1 MRKSLKLIVYILLIG
16 AFAGAVFSMSKRDE
30 KREQETLLK
39 AVEKD
44 ISAYYAMEGYY
55 PEDVSELEE
64 RYGLSYDKDKYYI
77 GYEIYGTNIR
87 PYVTIVNLRDEYE

>member
-1 MRKSLKLIVYILLIG
+1 
-16 AFAGAVFSMSKRDE
+16 
-30 KREQETLLK
+30 
-39 AVEKD
+39 
-44 ISAYYAMEGYY
+44 MEGYY

-87 PYVTIVNLRDEYE
+87 PYVTIVNLRDDYE

>member
-39 AVEKD
+39 AVDRD

-64 RYGLSYDKDKYYI
+64 RYGLSYDKDKYFI

-87 PYVTIVNLRDEYE
+87 PYVTIVNLRDDYE

>member
-39 AVEKD
+39 AVERD

-64 RYGLSYDKDKYYI
+64 RYGLSYDKDKYFI

-87 PYVTIVNLRDEYE
+87 PYVTIVNLRDDYE

>member
-39 AVEKD
+39 AVERD

-64 RYGLSYDKDKYYI
+64 RYGLSYDKDKYFI

>member
-16 AFAGAVFSMSKRDE
+16 AFAGAVFSMYKRDE

-39 AVEKD
+39 AVERD

-64 RYGLSYDKDKYYI
+64 RYGLSYDKDKYFI

-87 PYVTIVNLRDEYE
+87 PYVTIVNLRDDYE